1 MEQETKQLTIAII
14 DYGMGNIRSV
24 RNALELLHCEPRI
37 FDEPE
42 GLIDVDAIVL
52 PGVYISG
59 TTNYGSDIIAAFQH
73 KHIFGVQFHPERSQ
87 RKGLRLLQNFLN
99 FVKST

>member
-52 PGVYISG
+52 PAVKILGPNTVPLEISFLKE
-59 TTNYGSDIIAAFQH
+59 TVTASESPKFLTVVKPAKRVIFALLTDLIA
-73 KHIFGVQFHPERSQ
+73 
-87 RKGLRLLQNFLN
+87 
-99 FVKST
+99 